1 MKRSSKVLLSILSLT
16 ISYVMILSA
25 SFPFRASND
34 EFNPAVDIHRL
45 LSEGSYRGVF
55 TYSNGS
61 AYQTGITSFLRI
73 ADFSYMDTSWLSP
86 LIGAFVLMYTLLI
99 LLMIFRRVTGQQ
111 NWMAFVC
118 VSPMI
123 FVFPGYI
130 SRVRQT
136 THKAFTFSLVFLLLF
151 TVLIYISSENSDWR
165 SRLLVII
172 PSLALPFF
180 NFMWALIYSSI
191 LLTPVIV
198 IGIYKY
204 FSNSMN
210 MQQSTSTTIALVS
223 LSGIYMVA
231 YNLPTVLFR
240 PVSFRRRL
248 IGGLIVTSRTKEV
261 TAGSNTEIHN
271 VATGLIN
278 QWPMVTIGEFS
289 FSIWFIY
296 ITGILFTSLITG
308 ICSIILLLQLKNH
321 NVPIFGQQLLVV
333 LPLFGILMI
342 AFLISGDLSTFKR
355 VIIVPG
361 FLGMVYWSILLSR
374 RNPSFY
380 VPEPLLQ
387 RRKAFLALTMI
398 VLIVSA
404 GLAIPRITLDGNN
417 KPLDKYAEQNQVSK
431 VEWYFEYQSSC
442 LQTHDPLDDAL
453 SGRIVGD
460 RISTK
465 AFSLSDDV
473 IYSSGP
479 KNYITC

>member
-1 MKRSSKVLLSILSLT
+1 
-16 ISYVMILSA
+16 MILAA

-34 EFNPAVDIHRL
+34 EYNPAVDIHRL
-45 LSEGSYRGVF
+45 LSKGSYREVF

-61 AYQTGITSFLRI
+61 AYQTGITSLLRI
-73 ADFSYMDTSWLSP
+73 TGLSYMDTSWLSP

-99 LLMIFRRVTGQQ
+99 FLIIFRRITGRQ
-111 NWMAFVC
+111 NWIAFVC

-151 TVLIYISSENSDWR
+151 AVLVYISSENPGRR

-180 NFMWALIYSSI
+180 NFMWALIYSFI
-191 LLTPVIV
+191 LLTPIIV
-198 IGIYKY
+198 IGIYRQ
-204 FSNSMN
+204 FSNSVN
-210 MQQSTSTTIALVS
+210 IQQSTLTTTTALAP
-223 LSGIYMVA
+223 LSGIYVVA
-231 YNLPTVLFR
+231 YHLPTVLFR
-240 PVSFRRRL
+240 PVSLRRRL
-248 IGGLIVTSRTKEV
+248 IGGLVVTSRTKQV
-261 TAGSNTEIHN
+261 AATSNTEIHN

-278 QWPMVTIGEFS
+278 QWPTVTVGEFS

-296 ITGILFTSLITG
+296 ITGILFTSLVTG
-308 ICSIILLLQLKNH
+308 ICFIILLLQLKNQ
-321 NVPIFGQQLLVV
+321 NMPIFGQQLLVV
-333 LPLFGILMI
+333 LPLFGILMV
-342 AFLISGDLSTFKR
+342 AFLISSDLSTFKR

-380 VPEPLLQ
+380 VPESLLQ
-387 RRKAFLALTMI
+387 RRKAILALTMI
-398 VLIVSA
+398 ILIISA

-417 KPLDKYAEQNQVSK
+417 KPLDKYAEQNQASK
-431 VEWYFEYQSSC
+431 IEWYSEYQSSC
-442 LQTHDPLDDAL
+442 LQTHDPLDSAL

-460 RISTK
+460 RVSTK
-465 AFSLSDDV
+465 EFSSSDDIV
-473 IYSSGP
+473 YSSGP
-479 KNYITC
+479 ENHITC